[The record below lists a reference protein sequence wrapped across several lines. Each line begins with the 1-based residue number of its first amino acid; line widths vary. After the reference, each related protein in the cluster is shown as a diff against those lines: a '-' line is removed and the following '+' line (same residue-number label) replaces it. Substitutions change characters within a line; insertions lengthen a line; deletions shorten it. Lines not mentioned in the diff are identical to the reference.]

1 MTTINKDDIVSEYP
15 HSDSGRKNAKI
26 IKVKKWS
33 EFFDFDEF
41 ENGMEHMKKPI
52 EQVTELSE
60 EEGSDSEPSVDNYN
74 QKELGE
80 FLGAALDLKVGEANP
95 FDEPEISVKSEKC
108 SKKSSDGLEEMI
120 DDSC

>member
-1 MTTINKDDIVSEYP
+1 MSEYP

-80 FLGAALDLKVGEANP
+80 FLGAALDLKEGEANP
-95 FDEPEISVKSEKC
+95 FDEPEISLKSGREENNGTLTIHPARRPVPKLDGHVK
-108 SKKSSDGLEEMI
+108 M
-120 DDSC
+120 